1 MRLRVRVLLLAGIAA
16 LVCLT
21 GCGGPPATIRPPL
34 QPISVL
40 FLEAPP
46 ASMAVNA
53 LATID
58 AAVENSPSNNG
69 VTYSMSCGSA
79 NACGTF
85 SASDEASA
93 TVYKAP
99 AAIPSGTTVTITATA
114 AADATKSVSATVT
127 IVAPIPIAVAFPPAT
142 PASLEVNAAV
152 TLNATITNDTSANP
166 QVKWAVTCGGTACG
180 SFNPTTTTNEA
191 QTTYTAPAAIP
202 PGNVV
207 AVTATSVTDPT
218 KSATA
223 MITITKQGSTLANG
237 TYVFQLSGPAGYD
250 ASFVTGV
257 LLAQNGMITGG
268 EQDIAEYT
276 QDSDGGNYSVTQ
288 FSSITGG
295 SYATTPDGNLQITY
309 NSDYGTYTLNGVL
322 ASSSQGFVAQ
332 LYGSLG
338 SGTLDLQTGTAAPS
352 GGYAVSLYG
361 GDEFNSSAW
370 IGGVVNVDSA
380 GGISG
385 AGSVLDVDDPSLGSV
400 YSGEQNLGAGTV
412 STPDQ
417 YGRVQIELNP
427 AGSSTLPILYLTGY
441 IVDSTH
447 IRLVETGDNSGS
459 NSFQGVLGGLALGQ
473 GTNTGQFS
481 ANSIIG
487 SSYVLGASGED
498 AAGNLQLAGVIT
510 VNTGGTVTGTLNWND
525 LTAKGTQAPLAVTG
539 SYTVDPTGRVTL
551 TGLTDGSTFNYSMH
565 LYLTGNGNGLLL
577 SNDTADTFVGQAF
590 QRQAGAFSGAS
601 LSGSYGFN
609 GGQADLGAEFGAA
622 TVVGMVTAAVDSGVG
637 ALTGFADSGDG
648 AADFALA
655 GGFTPDA
662 SGVFTGTLS
671 GLDAASRATVNSM
684 TFYLVDN
691 SRAVAIETDNSQ
703 LTLGFMQLQQ

>member
-1 MRLRVRVLLLAGIAA
+1 MRLRVKVLLPVGIAA
-16 LVCLT
+16 LVCVT
-21 GCGGPPATIRPPL
+21 GCGGPSAMITPPG

-46 ASMAVNA
+46 GSMAVNA
-53 LATID
+53 SVTID
-58 AAVENSPSNNG
+58 AAVENSPSNNA

-79 NACGTF
+79 NGCGTL
-85 SASDEASA
+85 SASDEAGA

-114 AADATKSVSATVT
+114 AADSSKSISATVT
-127 IVAPIPIAVAFPPAT
+127 IVAPIPIAVTFPPAT

-166 QVKWAVTCGGTACG
+166 EVKWTVTCGGTACG
-180 SFNPTTTTNEA
+180 SFNPGTTTSEG

-202 PGNVV
+202 EGNVV
-207 AVTATSVTDPT
+207 TVTATSVTDPT
-218 KSATA
+218 KSASTT
-223 MITITKQGSTLANG
+223 ITITAQGPTLANG

-257 LLAQNGMITGG
+257 LVAQSGAIIGG
-268 EQDIAEYT
+268 EMDFAEYARNSDN
-276 QDSDGGNYSVTQ
+276 DSYAVTQ

-295 SYATTPDGNLQITY
+295 SYTTTADGNLQISF
-309 NSDYGTYTLNGVL
+309 NSGYGTYTLNGVL
-322 ASSSQGFVAQ
+322 ASSAQGFVAQ

-338 SGTLDLQTGTAAPS
+338 SGTLDAQTSTATPS

-361 GDEFNSSAW
+361 GDEFSSPAW
-370 IGGVVNVDSA
+370 IGGVLNVDSA

-385 AGSVLDVDDPSLGSV
+385 AGSVLDVDAPALGSV
-400 YSGEQNLGAGTV
+400 YSGEQNLGAGPV

-473 GTNTGQFS
+473 GANTGQFS
-481 ANSIIG
+481 ANSMAG
-487 SSYVLGASGED
+487 SSYVFGAAGED
-498 AAGNLQLAGVIT
+498 TAGNLELAGVIT
-510 VNTGGTVTGTLNWND
+510 ANTDGTVSGTLNWND
-525 LTAKGTQAPLAVTG
+525 LTEKGAQAPLAVTG

-551 TGLTDGSTFNYSMH
+551 TGLTDGETFNYSMH

-590 QRQAGAFSGAS
+590 QRQAGVFSAAS

-622 TVVGMVTAAVDSGVG
+622 TVVGTVTAALDNGVG
-637 ALTGFADSGDG
+637 TLAGFADSGDG
-648 AADFALA
+648 AADFALN
-655 GGFTPDA
+655 GGFTPEA

-671 GLDAASRATVNSM
+671 GLDVASRATVGSM
-684 TFYLVDN
+684 TFYLVD
-691 SRAVAIETDNSQ
+691 STRAVAIETDSSE
-703 LTLGFMQLQQ
+703 LALGYLQRQQ

>member
-1 MRLRVRVLLLAGIAA
+1 M
-16 LVCLT
+16 
-21 GCGGPPATIRPPL
+21 
-34 QPISVL
+34 
-40 FLEAPP
+40 
-46 ASMAVNA
+46 
-53 LATID
+53 
-58 AAVENSPSNNG
+58 
-69 VTYSMSCGSA
+69 
-79 NACGTF
+79 
-85 SASDEASA
+85 
-93 TVYKAP
+93 
-99 AAIPSGTTVTITATA
+99 
-114 AADATKSVSATVT
+114 
-127 IVAPIPIAVAFPPAT
+127 
-142 PASLEVNAAV
+142 
-152 TLNATITNDTSANP
+152 
-166 QVKWAVTCGGTACG
+166 
-180 SFNPTTTTNEA
+180 
-191 QTTYTAPAAIP
+191 
-202 PGNVV
+202 
-207 AVTATSVTDPT
+207 
-218 KSATA
+218 
-223 MITITKQGSTLANG
+223 
-237 TYVFQLSGPAGYD
+237 
-250 ASFVTGV
+250 
-257 LLAQNGMITGG
+257 
-268 EQDIAEYT
+268 
-276 QDSDGGNYSVTQ
+276 
-288 FSSITGG
+288 
-295 SYATTPDGNLQITY
+295 
-309 NSDYGTYTLNGVL
+309 
-322 ASSSQGFVAQ
+322 
-332 LYGSLG
+332 
-338 SGTLDLQTGTAAPS
+338 
-352 GGYAVSLYG
+352 
-361 GDEFNSSAW
+361 
-370 IGGVVNVDSA
+370 DSA

>member
-322 ASSSQGFVAQ
+322 ASS
-332 LYGSLG
+332 
-338 SGTLDLQTGTAAPS
+338 
-352 GGYAVSLYG
+352 
-361 GDEFNSSAW
+361 
-370 IGGVVNVDSA
+370 
-380 GGISG
+380 
-385 AGSVLDVDDPSLGSV
+385 
-400 YSGEQNLGAGTV
+400 
-412 STPDQ
+412 
-417 YGRVQIELNP
+417 
-427 AGSSTLPILYLTGY
+427 
-441 IVDSTH
+441 
-447 IRLVETGDNSGS
+447 
-459 NSFQGVLGGLALGQ
+459 
-473 GTNTGQFS
+473 
-481 ANSIIG
+481 
-487 SSYVLGASGED
+487 
-498 AAGNLQLAGVIT
+498 
-510 VNTGGTVTGTLNWND
+510 
-525 LTAKGTQAPLAVTG
+525 
-539 SYTVDPTGRVTL
+539 
-551 TGLTDGSTFNYSMH
+551 
-565 LYLTGNGNGLLL
+565 
-577 SNDTADTFVGQAF
+577 
-590 QRQAGAFSGAS
+590 
-601 LSGSYGFN
+601 
-609 GGQADLGAEFGAA
+609 
-622 TVVGMVTAAVDSGVG
+622 
-637 ALTGFADSGDG
+637 
-648 AADFALA
+648 
-655 GGFTPDA
+655 
-662 SGVFTGTLS
+662 
-671 GLDAASRATVNSM
+671 
-684 TFYLVDN
+684 
-691 SRAVAIETDNSQ
+691 
-703 LTLGFMQLQQ
+703 